1 VSALAEVVV
10 WAERA
15 VRLIP
20 VIRQLWE
27 AIEGKDEGAEL
38 AAQLELVRQ
47 IRHEQA
53 WNELGKP

>member
-1 VSALAEVVV
+1 MSAIAEVVV

-27 AIEGKDEGAEL
+27 AIEGKDDAAEL
-38 AAQLELVRQ
+38 AAQMELVRQ
-47 IRHEQA
+47 IRREQA
-53 WNELGKP
+53 WNELGRP